1 MEGIG
6 ATGGILLWGRT
17 FGGVYIPCIYSHA
30 RWSHRRRFRSLL
42 LCPLSVELYHFPVFV
57 DFNFHKNFFLKTH
70 CFTENL
76 HRPFRYCFHIKALT
90 LPLLVCLW
98 MADVWNTLQCQGQ
111 TELLR
116 TRLFQASKH
125 LHPKD
130 NLPRA
135 ASPLALAICPS
146 PFPVHLPAV
155 SLIDLMDDKGNVL
168 VS

>member
-1 MEGIG
+1 MPLVEFIYLVF
-6 ATGGILLWGRT
+6 TRT
-17 FGGVYIPCIYSHA
+17 PGGVTVGDSGLCCCVPCLSSSII
-30 RWSHRRRFRSLL
+30 FLCLL
-42 LCPLSVELYHFPVFV
+42 ILTFI
-57 DFNFHKNFFLKTH
+57 KNFKKTH

-76 HRPFRYCFHIKALT
+76 HRLFRYCFHIKALT